1 MNKIYIYLITFL
13 IPFIFVSQNPL
24 GGDFFEFECGNELI
38 SISLDEIEDPCDL
51 YNYISENCP
60 DNLDL
65 LPPGLIGMDFIDCGE
80 GDGDGEGD
88 ESEAIWNDIIW
99 GDNNWD
105 DFDIYFDNDSLNDNF
120 DWDIDL
126 DGIDDF
132 DWDDF
137 DWNNVWDDL
146 DLDNIDWDNTPWGD
160 IIDMDISVDDFIDYI
175 QNMLSQGMPFD
186 WSSFIENE
194 SSNLDIQNLNE
205 NNRFIINSFDING
218 KLVKSNTENTIIFN
232 LYNDGS
238 IEKNYLIK

>member
-1 MNKIYIYLITFL
+1 M
-13 IPFIFVSQNPL
+13 
-24 GGDFFEFECGNELI
+24 I

-65 LPPGLIGMDFIDCGE
+65 LPPGLIGMDFIDCGDENGEGEEDENGE
-80 GDGDGEGD
+80 GDGEGEEDENGEGDGEGD

-120 DWDIDL
+120 DWDSDL

-137 DWNNVWDDL
+137 DWDNVWDDL
-146 DLDNIDWDNTPWGD
+146 DLDNIDWGNAPWGD
-160 IIDMDISVDDFIDYI
+160 IIDLDISVDDFIDYF

-186 WSSFIENE
+186 WISFIENE
-194 SSNLDIQNLNE
+194 SSNLDINDLNI
-205 NNRFIINSFDING
+205 NNRYIINSFDING
-218 KLVKSNTENTIIFN
+218 KIVKSNTANIIIFN
-232 LYNDGS
+232 LYNDGFV
-238 IEKNYLIK
+238 EKNILKNKNKY